1 MEFQGYH
8 MPDELYYEENHFW
21 VRVEGDLLV
30 MGMDD
35 FAQQMAEEI
44 VYVQLPFEGKEL
56 KAGKRFAR
64 VESGKW
70 VGKVYAPVN
79 GELAGTNEE
88 LETNPMLI
96 NEDCYGRG
104 WMFKVRPHDM
114 AEVDNLIH
122 GAEAV
127 EKWLLEEIEKYKKD

>member
-79 GELAGTNEE
+79 GELAGANDE

-127 EKWLLEEIEKYKKD
+127 EKWLLAEIEKYKKD

>member
-1 MEFQGYH
+1 MEIQGYH

-79 GELAGTNEE
+79 GELAGGNEE

-104 WMFKVRPHDM
+104 WMFKVRPNDM

-122 GAEAV
+122 GEEAV